1 MLPDDAVKV
10 DSLELVRAEY
20 REMPGMI
27 LTKPQVRKLCG
38 LDQPTCDAVLKALV
52 VTGFLKRT
60 SKDLYMR
67 ANRDL

>member
-20 REMPGMI
+20 RERPGMI

-38 LDQPTCDAVLKALV
+38 LDQPTCDEVLKALV

-67 ANRDL
+67 ANRDV

>member
-1 MLPDDAVKV
+1 
-10 DSLELVRAEY
+10 
-20 REMPGMI
+20 MPGMI

-67 ANRDL
+67 ANRDV